1 MGLKNPPTNPLAK
14 TIGRILPDTCVD
26 FGEAYLT
33 SGEHAM
39 SDRNVWKIIITLV
52 VLFCAGVGIWFGVRA
67 KDYAD
72 LKYKAK
78 TQYESMQMSS
88 KREFDFDMK
97 RYESG
102 LTSLE
107 AVFARDEARKKE
119 ISDFWENNRIL
130 LRD

>member
-1 MGLKNPPTNPLAK
+1 MSTK
-14 TIGRILPDTCVD
+14 TLVHSQRSSN
-26 FGEAYLT
+26 FT
-33 SGEHAM
+33 SGENTM
-39 SDRNVWKIIITLV
+39 SDKNTWKIIITLV
-52 VLFCAGVGIWFGVRA
+52 VLFCAGFGIWFGVRA

-88 KREFDFDMK
+88 KQEFDFDMK
-97 RYESG
+97 RYESR
-102 LTSLE
+102 LISLE